1 MIITIASIH
10 LLHFCYGGFLY
21 LALQCLCYIKKDKY
35 CFLPFIYF
43 FNNFV
48 LIIWAYWVFAAA
60 RVFSSCGEQE
70 LLSSCNAQASHCS
83 GFSWCRA
90 QGLGRAGFSSCSTQL
105 SSRGSQALDHRVNS
119 CGPWAELLCS
129 TWDLPGSGIEPMF
142 PAVAG
147 GFFTTE
153 SPGQPSV
160 F

>member
-1 MIITIASIH
+1 MLQYLCFTFVMVVFFILPYSVIVISRRTSIVFS
-10 LLHFCYGGFLY
+10 LLF
-21 LALQCLCYIKKDKY
+21 
-35 CFLPFIYF
+35 F

-48 LIIWAYWVFAAA
+48 LIIWVYWVFAAA
-60 RVFSSCGEQE
+60 RAFSSCGEQE
-70 LLSSCNAQASHCS
+70 LLSGCNAQASHCS

-90 QGLGRAGFSSCSTQL
+90 QALGRAGFSSCSTQL
-105 SSRGSQALDHRVNS
+105 SSCSSKALDHRVNS

-129 TWDLPGSGIEPMF
+129 MWDLPGSRIEPVF

-147 GFFTTE
+147 RFFTTE